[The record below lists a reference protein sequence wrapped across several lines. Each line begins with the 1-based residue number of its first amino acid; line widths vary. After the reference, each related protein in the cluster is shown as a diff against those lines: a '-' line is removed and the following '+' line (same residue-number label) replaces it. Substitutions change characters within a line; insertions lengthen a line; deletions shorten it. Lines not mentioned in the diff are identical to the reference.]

1 MLKQSWII
9 GGSTYFV
16 RIKRRCSWVW
26 TPQLSASA
34 HKIQRSPPK
43 DVFATQHTSQN
54 PRLAMTQNSLNT
66 RQYRHCERLAKQSG
80 VIFQHK
86 TPLAKPN
93 VVGIAIPTFKITL
106 FA

>member
-1 MLKQSWII
+1 MTTWQAYQISAFIFRIATTILRLSWILA
-9 GGSTYFV
+9 GRTA
-16 RIKRRCSWVW
+16 
-26 TPQLSASA
+26 Q
-34 HKIQRSPPK
+34 HSPPK

-86 TPLAKPN
+86 TPLTKPN
-93 VVGIAIPTFKITL
+93 VVGTAIPTFKITL